1 MRAWRELPGLRDAER
16 WSAWFRR
23 ITVNAAIDAGR
34 RKKAMRIV
42 PLAFHEPS
50 PMADSSVGLAERDEV
65 TQAMSHL
72 DANDRALLA
81 LRFGHDLEL
90 PDVAAALDIPL
101 GTAKS
106 RLHRALG
113 RMRKELETVDEL
125 RRHRESASGETG
137 CGVNLSQPS
146 PGFEDRVRRSLTPR
160 GAGSRRWSRALRGVV
175 GLAAVLALAA
185 VAVPWMTGPRAGAG
199 PGGSGDDAASPSAT
213 PEPTLAPTSSD
224 RVTHSGPGRPRPE
237 VVPVLRLSGRL
248 DRHGPGYHSR
258 DRRAQRGLDRSG
270 GTCRLRLRR
279 QQ

>member
-1 MRAWRELPGLRDAER
+1 MANRHDLVIAAKAGDGDAFMDLVQLETPEAYRLSLVILRHPSDAEDSLQEAFVRAWRELPGLRDAER

-50 PMADSSVGLAERDEV
+50 PMADSSVGLAKRDEV

-72 DANDRALLA
+72 DASDRALLA

-137 CGVNLSQPS
+137 CGVKPVPTE
-146 PGFEDRVRRSLTPR
+146 PGF
-160 GAGSRRWSRALRGVV
+160 
-175 GLAAVLALAA
+175 
-185 VAVPWMTGPRAGAG
+185 
-199 PGGSGDDAASPSAT
+199 
-213 PEPTLAPTSSD
+213 
-224 RVTHSGPGRPRPE
+224 
-237 VVPVLRLSGRL
+237 
-248 DRHGPGYHSR
+248 
-258 DRRAQRGLDRSG
+258 
-270 GTCRLRLRR
+270 
-279 QQ
+279 